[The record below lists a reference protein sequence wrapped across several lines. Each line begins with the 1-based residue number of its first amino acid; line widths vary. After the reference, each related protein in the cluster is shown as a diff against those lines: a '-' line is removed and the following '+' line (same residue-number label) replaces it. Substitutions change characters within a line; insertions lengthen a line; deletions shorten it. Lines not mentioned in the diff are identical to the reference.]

1 MYWKPYVPV
10 GQRQANA
17 KKKMDTLRKQ
27 GQKIE
32 PVEIEG
38 KKIVKKFWG
47 IKWCD
52 HLESFADYSN
62 RLPRGRS
69 YVRNGSVCHLGIKE
83 GHCEAMVSGSEL
95 YKISVKIKTLP
106 KEKWESIKKRCTGK
120 IGSILELLQGQ
131 LSNHVMEI
139 VTNVKDGLFPSP
151 KEIDLDCSCPDWAD
165 MCKHVAAVLYGIGS
179 RLDTHPDLL
188 FQLRGVDASELID
201 SQLSLETSIAMT
213 QLDQSS
219 LSDIFGIE
227 LDSHAAAK
235 KVEPLSQKSS
245 SRSPEIAQKNE
256 AKKAKLTSKS
266 KEKKSAA
273 IFNVD
278 QLTGKSFRCF
288 REKLHLSVQEM
299 ASLISITPASIYRW
313 EKCPN
318 VLNLRAKTRKALIE
332 LSLKAK

>member
-1 MYWKPYVPV
+1 M
-10 GQRQANA
+10 
-17 KKKMDTLRKQ
+17 
-27 GQKIE
+27 
-32 PVEIEG
+32 
-38 KKIVKKFWG
+38 
-47 IKWCD
+47 
-52 HLESFADYSN
+52 
-62 RLPRGRS
+62 
-69 YVRNGSVCHLGIKE
+69 KE

-95 YKISVKIKTLP
+95 YKISIKIKILP

-120 IGSILELLQGQ
+120 IGSILELLQGN

-139 VTNVKDGLFPSP
+139 VTDVKDGLFPSP

-179 RLDTHPDLL
+179 RLDTLPDLL

-201 SQLSLETSIAMT
+201 SQLCLETSTATT

-227 LDSHAAAK
+227 LDSYAATK
-235 KVEPLSQKSS
+235 NVEPLSQK
-245 SRSPEIAQKNE
+245 NE
-256 AKKAKLTSKS
+256 TKKVKLASKL
-266 KEKKSAA
+266 KEQKSAD

-288 REKLHLSVQEM
+288 REKLHLSIQEM

-313 EKCPN
+313 EKCSN
-318 VLNLRAKTRKALIE
+318 MLNFRSKTRTALIE
-332 LSLKAK
+332 LSLKSN